1 MVSDARLKFNLAYKK
16 LESQKDFPLRQLID
30 EARYQHVIGPV
41 REFQQLIDFENT
53 KEEEFSDQE
62 IDDQKNE
69 CEQGLP

>member
-41 REFQQLIDFENT
+41 REFQQHIDFEKS

-62 IDDQKNE
+62 IDD
-69 CEQGLP
+69 